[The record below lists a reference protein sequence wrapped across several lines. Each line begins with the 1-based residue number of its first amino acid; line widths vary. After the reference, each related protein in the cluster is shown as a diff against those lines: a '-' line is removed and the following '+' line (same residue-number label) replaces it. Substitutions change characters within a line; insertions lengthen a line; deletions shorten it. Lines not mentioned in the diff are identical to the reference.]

1 MPYEEGA
8 GPAKSTHTH
17 THTKQQQQQTPAY
30 KEVTVQRDPKQTS
43 NIQFITDTIR
53 TTVHT
58 NNKQNS
64 PELTN
69 YIDSVLLLIKLPDT
83 INIIIS
89 YIQLVIESH

>member
-17 THTKQQQQQTPAY
+17 THKTTATANTGIE
-30 KEVTVQRDPKQTS
+30 EVTVQRDPNQTS